1 MPETPH
7 DTTDLEREVKIA
19 GLDLSVIEQDQE
31 RGALVAMTCPECHG
45 PLWEIS
51 DDGPLRYRCRVGHA
65 YTAEAMESGLARET
79 EDALWVALNTLE
91 EAAKLYG
98 RLAAQVTADGE
109 KERRYAQ
116 AAQNYQSRAG
126 AIRKLLGDG
135 SITEAPIPAE
145 ATIPTNSDGPVR

>member
-1 MPETPH
+1 
-7 DTTDLEREVKIA
+7 
-19 GLDLSVIEQDQE
+19 
-31 RGALVAMTCPECHG
+31 
-45 PLWEIS
+45 
-51 DDGPLRYRCRVGHA
+51 
-65 YTAEAMESGLARET
+65 
-79 EDALWVALNTLE
+79 LE